1 MAKNKQDEPDRTPG
15 EMITRSF
22 RLPRDLMEWLDREA
36 KKDRR
41 KTNNYLERLLSQLKD
56 ESESGR
62 AG

>member
-1 MAKNKQDEPDRTPG
+1 
-15 EMITRSF
+15 
-22 RLPRDLMEWLDREA
+22 MEWLDREA